1 MLSGATTS
9 DGGKKGVMEH
19 PILFISLILKALHL
33 PVPHGPVGET
43 FLQSI
48 CEPYMTYTWLVMAF
62 LIIVSKLT
70 LGNLEMVPGKG
81 QNFWEIVIG
90 GMDDFFREN
99 MGNKLTDQF
108 FPMIA
113 TFGLYIAVANLIGLI
128 PGFMSPT
135 SSINTTLA
143 LTLIVWV
150 SHHFIGIRE
159 HGVGYIKHFCGPMPI
174 MIPLM
179 LPIELISNF
188 ARILSLSIRL
198 FGNIMAKETLLAILF
213 MLAGAFFAPLPIMLL
228 GVLVSLV
235 QAMVFVLL
243 TVVYFAGAEE
253 HAH

>member
-1 MLSGATTS
+1 
-9 DGGKKGVMEH
+9 MEH
-19 PILFISLILKALHL
+19 PILFISIILEKLGL
-33 PVPHGPVGET
+33 PVPHGFVGHT
-43 FLQSI
+43 FLEQL
-48 CEPYMTYTWLVMAF
+48 CAPYMTYTWLVMAF
-62 LIIVSKLT
+62 LFLVSKLT
-70 LGNLEMVPGKG
+70 LGNLEMIPGAG

-90 GMDDFFREN
+90 GMDQFFADN
-99 MGNKLTDQF
+99 MGREMADKY

-113 TFGLYIAVANLIGLI
+113 TFALYIAVANLIGLI

-135 SSINTTLA
+135 SSINTTLG

-150 SHHFIGIRE
+150 THHVIGFRAHGIGYYKHFIG
-159 HGVGYIKHFCGPMPI
+159 PMPVL
-174 MIPLM
+174 IPLM

-213 MLAGAFFAPLPIMLL
+213 MLAGLFFAPLPIMIL

-243 TVVYFAGAEE
+243 TVIYFSQAQE